1 VLSPALIVLRLV
13 QFGGAMILFGSSLF
27 LLYALPREGA
37 GSGAQLRWTRTLLA
51 AAAGAVLVAG
61 LAGLVTQTS
70 ILAGSLSEGLKPDSL
85 SAVITTMKFGPAAL
99 VRSAAAALALGLAIV
114 LRPGRTLFGTAA
126 LLGLL
131 INASIAWM
139 GHGAATAGPGGS
151 LHTGADILHVLAA
164 AVWIGALV
172 MFLGL
177 LRGAGREPASDA
189 ALHRALEGFGGVG
202 SALVAVLIATGLVN
216 SWFLVGLDHLSG
228 LWTTGYG
235 QFLSLKLLLFAV
247 MLGLAAANR
256 FRHTP
261 ALGAALQ
268 SQAGIAVPLADLR
281 RSVLIETFVGFV
293 VLAVVAWLG
302 TQEPI
307 SAMS

>member
-1 VLSPALIVLRLV
+1 
-13 QFGGAMILFGSSLF
+13 MILFGSSLF

-37 GSGAQLRWTRTLLA
+37 NLRWTRSLLG
-51 AAAGAVLVAG
+51 AAAGALLVAS

-70 ILAGSLSEGLKPDSL
+70 ILAGSLSEGLKPESL
-85 SAVITTMKFGPAAL
+85 GAVITTMKFGPAAL
-99 VRSAAAALALGLAIV
+99 ARSAVAALALALALA
-114 LRPGRTLFGTAA
+114 LRPGRTLFAALA

-131 INASIAWM
+131 ANVSIAWM
-139 GHGAATAGPGGS
+139 GHGVATAGAEGL

-177 LRGAGREPASDA
+177 LRGAEHKSGLA
-189 ALHRALEGFGGVG
+189 ALHRALEGFSGVG
-202 SALVAVLIATGLVN
+202 SALVAILIATGLVN

-235 QFLSLKLLLFAV
+235 QLLSLKLLLFAV

-268 SQAGIAVPLADLR
+268 NQAGAAAPLADLR
-281 RSVLIETFVGFV
+281 RSVLIETLVGFT
-293 VLAVVAWLG
+293 VLALVAWLG

>member
-1 VLSPALIVLRLV
+1 
-13 QFGGAMILFGSSLF
+13 MILFGSSLF
-27 LLYALPREGA
+27 LLYALPREGV
-37 GSGAQLRWTRTLLA
+37 GSGTQLRWTRTLLA
-51 AAAGAVLVAG
+51 AAAGAVLFAS

-85 SAVITTMKFGPAAL
+85 SAVVTTMKFGPAAL
-99 VRSAAAALALGLAIV
+99 VRSAAAALALGLALV
-114 LRPGRTLFGTAA
+114 LQPGRTLFGTAA

-139 GHGAATAGPGGS
+139 GHGAATAGPGGL

-177 LRGAGREPASDA
+177 LRGSGREPASDA

-216 SWFLVGLDHLSG
+216 SWFLVGPARISG
-228 LWTTGYG
+228 LWTTPYG
-235 QFLSLKLLLFAV
+235 QLLSLKLVLFV
-247 MLGLAAANR
+247 SMLALAAANR
-256 FRHTP
+256 FRLTP
-261 ALGAALQ
+261 ALGAAVDGGQ
-268 SQAGIAVPLADLR
+268 SSGQALDALR
-281 RSVLIETFVGFV
+281 RSLLIETALSIL
-293 VLAVVAWLG
+293 VLGLVAWLG
-302 TQEPI
+302 TLAPV
-307 SAMS
+307 SAG